1 MKALIRYTN
10 TWRNTYTWAL
20 CGVAGA
26 LSSLV
31 VVLAPTGQNSA
42 QAADTPAAELKT
54 FDQVIPGSQVKF
66 NMVAIKG
73 GKFKMG
79 SPDSEKGR
87 NKDEGPQHEVQVG
100 DYWIGK
106 TEVTWEEYDQY
117 WKSTDQPP
125 AAAWEKPDR
134 KADAITRPTPPSAD
148 ETFGHGRE
156 GNPVICITQHSAM
169 EYCRWLSRKTGV
181 KYRLPTEAEWE
192 YAARAGTQTAYS
204 FGDDASKLGDYAWFA
219 GNSEEL
225 AKPVGKKKPN
235 PWGLH
240 DMHGNVLEWCV
251 DHYDAETYTKQ
262 SALGKLLVNPLV
274 IPSERR
280 FSHVAR
286 GGSWA
291 DKPEALRSAS
301 RRGSD
306 KTWIKLDPQRPQSIW
321 WLTSAEFV
329 GFRVVRPATELPE
342 LEDIRSKV
350 TKQSGN

>member
-1 MKALIRYTN
+1 MKALIRNAYP
-10 TWRNTYTWAL
+10 WAL
-20 CGVAGA
+20 FGA
-26 LSSLV
+26 ACTLSSLV
-31 VVLAPTGQNSA
+31 MVLAPGGQRSA
-42 QAADTPAAELKT
+42 QAADAPAAELKT

-87 NKDEGPQHEVQVG
+87 GKDEGPQHEVQVG

-106 TEVTWEEYDQY
+106 TEVTWDEYDQY

-125 AAAWEKPDR
+125 AAGWEKAER
-134 KADAITRPTPPSAD
+134 KADAITRPTPPYAD

-192 YAARAGTQTAYS
+192 YACRAGTQTAYS
-204 FGDDASKLGDYAWFA
+204 YGDDASKLGDYAWFA

-342 LEDIRSKV
+342 LEDLRSKV

>member
-1 MKALIRYTN
+1 MNQFPNLLILVLTAGLALLQST
-10 TWRNTYTWAL
+10 AE
-20 CGVAGA
+20 
-26 LSSLV
+26 
-31 VVLAPTGQNSA
+31 A
-42 QAADTPAAELKT
+42 Q
-54 FDQVIPGSQVKF
+54 
-66 NMVAIKG
+66 
-73 GKFKMG
+73 
-79 SPDSEKGR
+79 
-87 NKDEGPQHEVQVG
+87 
-100 DYWIGK
+100 
-106 TEVTWEEYDQY
+106 
-117 WKSTDQPP
+117 
-125 AAAWEKPDR
+125 
-134 KADAITRPTPPSAD
+134 
-148 ETFGHGRE
+148 
-156 GNPVICITQHSAM
+156 GNPVPGLLDLGEGVRLELVPLRAGAFLQGSPSTEKDRTDDETRRTVRITHDFSIGKHPVTRRQFERFVEETRYRTEAEKGTSGGFGWSGHELQQQRRFQWRDPGFQQTGEHPVTLVTWNDAQ
-169 EYCRWLSRKTGV
+169 EFNRWLSRRTGLNV
-181 KYRLPTEAEWE
+181 QLPTEAEWE

-204 FGDDASKLGDYAWFA
+204 YGDDDSKIGDYAWFA

-240 DMHGNVLEWCV
+240 DMHGNVLEWCL

-262 SALGKLLVNPLV
+262 AALGKLLVNPLV

-329 GFRVVRPATELPE
+329 GFRVVRPAVELPE